1 MDYDWYVNECSRQ
14 LNDNKDCQKQTKDI
28 TNKIQERI
36 RLYLI
41 QVTCSTKT
49 SKMKTHTSTS
59 LSILNLKL
67 AVSTSF
73 QKFTKQEIL
82 AVRLYHVMDIQLN
95 VFHNLS
101 TSTETACTDASFLHE
116 RHDPPPSQ
124 TPGIRTSN
132 RERNP
137 RYA

>member
-41 QVTCSTKT
+41 QVTGSTKT

-73 QKFTKQEIL
+73 QKFTK
-82 AVRLYHVMDIQLN
+82 
-95 VFHNLS
+95 
-101 TSTETACTDASFLHE
+101 
-116 RHDPPPSQ
+116 
-124 TPGIRTSN
+124 
-132 RERNP
+132 
-137 RYA
+137 